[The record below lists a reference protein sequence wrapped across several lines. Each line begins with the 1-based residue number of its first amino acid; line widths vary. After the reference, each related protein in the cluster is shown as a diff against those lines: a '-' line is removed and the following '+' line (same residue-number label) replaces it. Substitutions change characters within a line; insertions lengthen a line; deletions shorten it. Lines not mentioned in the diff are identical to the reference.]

1 MSTSYSNGS
10 LADGA
15 AIAGEGT
22 LVIEPKYRRPDLR
35 YPVQFVHGAGSDA
48 LYCLSP
54 LGNQN
59 TLTQMV
65 AAEGYSATSG
75 ENGGPQTWGNLT
87 SLRGVDAH
95 YARGQ
100 TLANVKTGKTALIS
114 GSMGGLISMNWAAA
128 NRAKVSCIVSV
139 IPVCN
144 VTDIVTNNREGYA
157 QFANSA
163 YAGGWSEATYG
174 AGHNPFTLSQ
184 AGKLAGIPMLFFY
197 GLTDKLCTPTWPEQM
212 KQHAGN
218 NLTLV
223 PLQSG
228 HDYDSYA
235 AVNQPM
241 IVDFLNTYNV

>member
-1 MSTSYSNGS
+1 
-10 LADGA
+10 
-15 AIAGEGT
+15 
-22 LVIEPKYRRPDLR
+22 
-35 YPVQFVHGAGSDA
+35 
-48 LYCLSP
+48 
-54 LGNQN
+54 
-59 TLTQMV
+59 MV
-65 AAEGYSATSG
+65 AAAGYSATSG
-75 ENGGPQTWGNLT
+75 ENGGPQTWGNLA

-95 YARGQ
+95 NALGQ
-100 TLANVKTGKTALIS
+100 ALPNVKTGKTALIS

-128 NRAKVSCIVSV
+128 NPDKVSCIVSV

-144 VTDIVTNNREGYA
+144 VTDIVTNDREGYA

-163 YAGGWSEATYG
+163 YTGGWSESAYG

-197 GLTDKLCTPTWPEQM
+197 GLTDKLCIPTWPEQM
-212 KQHAGN
+212 KRHAGN
-218 NLTLV
+218 NITLV

-241 IVDFLNTYNV
+241 IVDFLNTHNV